1 MTTADLILQNLDLL
15 PEDLKQEVL
24 DFVLFLQHKQ
34 AKLEEEEDA
43 QDIVDAQIALAEEGL
58 IPLAEV
64 KHELGLWF
72 MAYEIGFKSAA
83 LRQLRKLNTEVQ
95 VAVIRAV
102 EDLANNPRPEGCKKL
117 KGELSLYRIRVAG
130 NYRVIYEIQDKQ
142 LVIAIVKIGH
152 RRDVYRP

>member
-1 MTTADLILQNLDLL
+1 
-15 PEDLKQEVL
+15 
-24 DFVLFLQHKQ
+24 
-34 AKLEEEEDA
+34 
-43 QDIVDAQIALAEEGL
+43 
-58 IPLAEV
+58 
-64 KHELGLWF
+64 